1 MVFPW
6 WMGRVTL
13 TAVKYTEAQLQ
24 AIYDSIAEPQREPV
38 RRSRLTDNTTPRFRR
53 VYNAPGYP
61 VDPRLE
67 KARALDRAF
76 NLGPYAGKRTMDRS
90 ALKRWLAL
98 GIN

>member
-6 WMGRVTL
+6 WMGRVIL
-13 TAVKYTEAQLQ
+13 TAVKYTEVQLQ
-24 AIYDSIAEPQREPV
+24 AIYDSIAELQQDSV

-53 VYNAPGYP
+53 VYKAPGYP

-67 KARALDRAF
+67 KARALDCAF
-76 NLGPYAGKRTMDRS
+76 NLGSHAGKRTVDRS
-90 ALKRWLAL
+90 ALKFWLAL